1 MCEICLKQK
10 CICQKIINEEIDEI
24 GFLTTKPKKRKSVK
38 IELSLFE
45 NTKEIENKYILKM
58 LTAAKKRAEKKKIEF
73 DLEIKDIEIP
83 RFCPILGIPLY
94 SSKLNADCS
103 PSIDRIDNTK
113 GYTKVNI
120 QVISTRANRI
130 KNDSTF
136 EEIEKLYLFLK
147 ENKFKKGLD

>member
-24 GFLTTKPKKRKSVK
+24 GFLISKPKKRKSTK
-38 IELSLFE
+38 IELSLFQ
-45 NTKEIENKYILKM
+45 NTKEVENKYILKM
-58 LTAAKKRAEKKKIEF
+58 LAAAKKRAEKKKIEF
-73 DLEIKDIEIP
+73 DLEIVDIEIP

-94 SSKLNADCS
+94 SSKLNTDCS

-113 GYTKVNI
+113 GYTKTNI

>member
-24 GFLTTKPKKRKSVK
+24 GFLISKPKKRKSIK
-38 IELSLFE
+38 IELSLFQ
-45 NTKEIENKYILKM
+45 NTKEVENKYILKM
-58 LTAAKKRAEKKKIEF
+58 LAAAKKRAEKKKIEF
-73 DLEIKDIEIP
+73 DLEIEDIEIP

-94 SSKLNADCS
+94 SSKLNTDCS

-113 GYTKVNI
+113 GYTKTNI